1 MNIKTLRLSLLALM
15 IIDFC
20 ILWWEQV
27 EQDLGGSGVGVGVKL
42 RLWFNLWEKSR
53 GQKFNC
59 VFEDLEKAFDR
70 VLYQTVRSGRE
81 ACGVGARHV

>member
-15 IIDFC
+15 LIIDFC
-20 ILWWEQV
+20 ILWWEQ
-27 EQDLGGSGVGVGVKL
+27 DLGGSGVKL

-81 ACGVGARHV
+81 VCGVGARHV

>member
-15 IIDFC
+15 LIIDFC
-20 ILWWEQV
+20 ILWWEQ
-27 EQDLGGSGVGVGVKL
+27 DLGGSGVKL